1 MTNTDFTIVIENSQP
16 DILLLETSF
25 INDIG
30 IVEIERYD
38 IPSVNIYT
46 GFSSLTLSDL
56 PDIPV
61 DKIIGLDSY
70 IDNYLADYTFEIEE
84 IDCGTP

>member
-1 MTNTDFTIVIENSQP
+1 MNDTDFTIIIENSEP

-30 IVEIERYD
+30 VVEIEKYD

-46 GFSSLTLSDL
+46 GIASLTASDV

-61 DKIIGLDSY
+61 SKIIGLND
-70 IDNYLADYTFEIEE
+70 YLDQYAF
-84 IDCGTP
+84 DCGSP

>member
-1 MTNTDFTIVIENSQP
+1 MSDFTIVIENDQP

-30 IVEIERYD
+30 VIEIEKYD

-46 GFSSLTLSDL
+46 GLTSITLSDI

-61 DKIIGLDSY
+61 SKIIGL
-70 IDNYLADYTFEIEE
+70 ADYLDQYEF
-84 IDCGTP
+84 DCGTP

>member
-1 MTNTDFTIVIENSQP
+1 MTNTDFTIVVENSQP

>member
-1 MTNTDFTIVIENSQP
+1 MSDFTIIIEDNKP

-30 IVEIERYD
+30 VVEIERYD

-46 GFSSLTLSDL
+46 GLTALTASDL

-61 DKIIGLDSY
+61 DKIIGLDTY
-70 IDNYLADYTFEIEE
+70 IENYLADYTFDIEE

>member
-1 MTNTDFTIVIENSQP
+1 MTDDDFTIIIEDIEP

-30 IVEIERYD
+30 VLEIEKYD

-46 GFSSLTLSDL
+46 GFSALTASDL
-56 PDIPV
+56 PNIPV
-61 DKIIGLDSY
+61 DKIIGLDDY
-70 IDNYLADYTFEIEE
+70 LDNYLADYTFEIEE

>member
-1 MTNTDFTIVIENSQP
+1 MPNMSDFTIVIENDQP

-25 INDIG
+25 INNIG
-30 IVEIERYD
+30 VIEIEKYD

-46 GFSSLTLSDL
+46 GLTNLSLSDI

-61 DKIIGLDSY
+61 SKIIGLAE
-70 IDNYLADYTFEIEE
+70 YLDQYEF
-84 IDCGTP
+84 DCGTP

>member
-1 MTNTDFTIVIENSQP
+1 MNDTDFTIIIENSDP

-30 IVEIERYD
+30 VVEIEKYD

-46 GFSSLTLSDL
+46 GISALTLSDI

-61 DKIIGLDSY
+61 EKIIGLDSY
-70 IDNYLADYTFEIEE
+70 IDNYLAEYTFDIEE

>member
-1 MTNTDFTIVIENSQP
+1 MNNGDFTIIIENSQP

-30 IVEIERYD
+30 VVEIERYD

-46 GFSSLTLSDL
+46 GLPSLSVSDL

-61 DKIIGLDSY
+61 DKIIGLDTY
-70 IDNYLADYTFEIEE
+70 IDNYLADYTFDIEA

>member
-1 MTNTDFTIVIENSQP
+1 MTDDDFTIIIEDIEP

-30 IVEIERYD
+30 VLEIEKYD

-46 GFSSLTLSDL
+46 GFSALTVSDL

-61 DKIIGLDSY
+61 DKIIGLDDY
-70 IDNYLADYTFEIEE
+70 LDDYLADYTFEIEE

>member
-1 MTNTDFTIVIENSQP
+1 MSDFTIIIENDQP

-25 INDIG
+25 INDMGVI
-30 IVEIERYD
+30 EIEKYD

-46 GFSSLTLSDL
+46 GLTALTASDL
-56 PDIPV
+56 PDIQV
-61 DKIIGLDSY
+61 DKIIGLDTY
-70 IDNYLADYTFEIEE
+70 IENYLADYTFDIEE

>member
-1 MTNTDFTIVIENSQP
+1 MSDFTIIIEDNKP

-30 IVEIERYD
+30 VVEIEKYD

-46 GFSSLTLSDL
+46 GLTALTASDL
-56 PDIPV
+56 PDIPA
-61 DKIIGLDSY
+61 DKIIGLDTY
-70 IDNYLADYTFEIEE
+70 IENYLADYTFDIEE

>member
-1 MTNTDFTIVIENSQP
+1 MSDFTIVIDNDQP

-30 IVEIERYD
+30 VIEIEKYD

-46 GFSSLTLSDL
+46 GLTAITLNDI

-61 DKIIGLDSY
+61 SKIIGL
-70 IDNYLADYTFEIEE
+70 ADYLDQYEF
-84 IDCGTP
+84 DCGTP

>member
-1 MTNTDFTIVIENSQP
+1 MSDFTIVIENDQP

-25 INDIG
+25 INDMGVI
-30 IVEIERYD
+30 EIEKYD

-46 GFSSLTLSDL
+46 GLTNLNVSDI

-61 DKIIGLDSY
+61 SKIIGSDDYLDRY
-70 IDNYLADYTFEIEE
+70 EF
-84 IDCGTP
+84 DCGTP

>member
-1 MTNTDFTIVIENSQP
+1 MIDGDFNIIIEDIAP
-16 DILLLETSF
+16 EILLLETSF
-25 INDIG
+25 INNIG
-30 IVEIERYD
+30 VIEIEKYD

-46 GFSSLTLSDL
+46 GSSSISVGDL

-61 DKIIGLDSY
+61 SKITGLDDY
-70 IDNYLADYTFEIEE
+70 LDNYLADYTFDIEE